1 MLKLL
6 QLKTEYAKNILAK
19 SMVAKKM
26 LLKTEYAK
34 NILAKSMV
42 AKKSAAK
49 NVFSPLFHS
58 LKAF

>member
-6 QLKTEYAKNILAK
+6 P
-19 SMVAKKM
+19 
-26 LLKTEYAK
+26 LKTEYAK

-49 NVFSPLFHS
+49 N
-58 LKAF
+58 